1 MASPQVLE
9 DPAAMSEVEDVLRT
23 YIIEELLHGNAPDEL
38 SATTYLIEEQIIDS
52 LGIFEVVAFL
62 QERFGIMI
70 DAEDVTIEHFETLDS
85 ICQLVD
91 AKLDPTRHGNR

>member
-1 MASPQVLE
+1 
-9 DPAAMSEVEDVLRT
+9 MSKVEDVVRT

-38 SATTYLIEEQIIDS
+38 NATTYLIEEQIIDS

-62 QERFGIMI
+62 QERFGIVI
-70 DAEDVTIEHFETLDS
+70 DAEDVTIENFETLDS

-91 AKLDPTRHGNR
+91 SKLDATRHGNR